1 LIIAN
6 AEHLQIWLRI
16 RSQMKRALVLSL
28 LVLALCAVP
37 SAQQNEPSLPS
48 VPPQAAS
55 ADQPE
60 SLSADEIRALIQ
72 RAAENDIENDK
83 KLHNYTYFEDINER
97 RLDSKGEVKSTE
109 TKTREIMMLYGSQV
123 ERLVAKNGK
132 PLSAKEAAE
141 EDQRIQKIVNKRR
154 DETPEQAAKRLKQE
168 EKEQEDTRR
177 FVREVADA
185 YNFRELPLETI
196 EGRET
201 YVIDAE
207 PRPGFEP
214 HSKEAKFLP
223 KFRFRVWIDKAETQW
238 VKLDA
243 EAIDTVSVG
252 LFLARIHKGSRI
264 VIKQT
269 KVNQEVW
276 LPQRMSVKI
285 DVRLALLKDFNVAQD
300 VTYRDYKKFRSNYK
314 IIPPEEGQ
322 P

>member
-1 LIIAN
+1 
-6 AEHLQIWLRI
+6 
-16 RSQMKRALVLSL
+16 MAL
-28 LVLALCAVP
+28 P
-37 SAQQNEPSLPS
+37 Y
-48 VPPQAAS
+48 QAA
-55 ADQPE
+55 A
-60 SLSADEIRALIQ
+60 LSTNEIRGLIQ
-72 RAAENDIENDK
+72 RAADNDIENDK
-83 KLHNYTYFEDINER
+83 KLHNYTYFEDTTEQ
-97 RLDSKGEVKSTE
+97 RLDKNGQVKSTE
-109 TKTREIMMLYGSQV
+109 TKTREVMMVYGSQV
-123 ERLVAKNGK
+123 ERLVTKNGK

-141 EDQRIQKIVNKRR
+141 EDQRIQKIVNKRKN
-154 DETPEQAAKRLKQE
+154 ETPEEAAKRLKQE

-185 YNFRELPLETI
+185 YNFHELPPETI
-196 EGRET
+196 EGRES

-243 EAIDTVSVG
+243 ESIDTVSVG

-269 KVNQEVW
+269 KVNEDVW
-276 LPQRMSVKI
+276 LPQRMSVNV

-300 VTYRDYKKFRSNYK
+300 VKYRDYKKFRSDYK
-314 IIPPEEGQ
+314 IVPIASEP
-322 P
+322 